1 MKRGQKVTPG
11 GDSTKVHSSAVLGAG
26 HVKSGDGAGPD
37 GGVEATGDGAGPDG
51 GVSDSPVETRRG
63 WPG

>member
-26 HVKSGDGAGPD
+26 HVKSGDGDGPD
-37 GGVEATGDGAGPDG
+37 GGMEATGNGAGPDG
-51 GVSDSPVETRRG
+51 GVLDPPAETRG
-63 WPG
+63 CWPG